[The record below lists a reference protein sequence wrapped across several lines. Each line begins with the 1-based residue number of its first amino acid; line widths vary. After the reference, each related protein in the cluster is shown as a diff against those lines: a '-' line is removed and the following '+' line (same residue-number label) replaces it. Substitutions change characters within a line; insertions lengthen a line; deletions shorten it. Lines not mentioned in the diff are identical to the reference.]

1 MTLQNIPTMLWEQL
15 AVLNR
20 DMSIACHDS
29 PLHMARS
36 KIPGGWLVSAT
47 GITTQAVAITFVPD
61 PEHKWDG
68 NSLPN

>member
-1 MTLQNIPTMLWEQL
+1 MTSQISPILVWEQI

-20 DMSIACHDS
+20 DLSIPDHDS

-47 GITTQAVAITFVPD
+47 GLTLQAVAITFVPD

-68 NSLPN
+68 NSLP